1 MGLELEVRPLAVT
14 GLIFHLGQARTPP
27 YLQLQVTEKQVSLA
41 GVAHQGWVC
50 LSILVTLGA
59 CPDPPFLPRQ
69 VLLRADDGA
78 GEFSTSVTRPSVL
91 CDGQWHRL
99 AGEAPP
105 VPGHSATPTPTLL
118 QRGSQAGLWVGQ
130 LLSGL
135 ERGLAGD
142 YLASESTFSHS
153 DERRERA
160 PARGGRAEQPHRG
173 PLAGGCGWCPSPSA
187 PRGPAW

>member
-105 VPGHSATPTPTLL
+105 VARALCHSHPHSSAERESSGTLGGAASFRAGERPGWGLPGLRVHLL
-118 QRGSQAGLWVGQ
+118 PQ
-130 LLSGL
+130 
-135 ERGLAGD
+135 
-142 YLASESTFSHS
+142 
-153 DERRERA
+153 
-160 PARGGRAEQPHRG
+160 
-173 PLAGGCGWCPSPSA
+173 
-187 PRGPAW
+187 